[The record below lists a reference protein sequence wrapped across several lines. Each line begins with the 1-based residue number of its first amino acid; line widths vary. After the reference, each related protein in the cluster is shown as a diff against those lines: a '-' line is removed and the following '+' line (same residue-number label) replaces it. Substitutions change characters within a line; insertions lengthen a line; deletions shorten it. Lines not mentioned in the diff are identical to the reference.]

1 LDLVARI
8 RLLKQLDWGH
18 FVGSSPLFRLRILS
32 RNGAFQR
39 SLRILTKRDHFR
51 LGIISVLQVGTSLL
65 DLIGVAVVGLLATLA
80 VRGVQSKSADGPLGS
95 ILDFLQIGSSTLQ
108 VQAAILGLIA
118 CTLLIAKTII
128 SMLFTRRILKFL
140 SRRAAGISSDV
151 TGKLFSQ
158 PITKVREMS
167 SQETV
172 YALGYGVSSIMLGV
186 IGTSVSLVADVS
198 LLVIMS
204 VGLFFID
211 PEVAIG
217 TILYFSVVL
226 WILYKFMS
234 LRAVDLGKQNWD
246 LSVDADKSVVETLST
261 YKELYPRNSR
271 AFFVRQISETRLKL
285 ADVTAEIQFQPNI
298 SKYVLETSVVL
309 GAIGLAAT
317 QFVLKDAA
325 LASATLAMFLT
336 AGARIAPAI
345 LRVQQGGLMI
355 RNSLGTSQ
363 LTLNLIESLRDTHG
377 LPEYIEP
384 KNFAHVGFVGHVEI
398 SELELKFNED
408 EDPILSNVNLQIEA
422 NKMYAI
428 VGPSGAGKTS
438 LIDTFLGI
446 VEPTRGRIEIS
457 SHTPIEAY
465 RKWPGAISYV
475 PQEIAIINDSLRNNI
490 LLGFNSN
497 LVGTDTFD
505 AVLEASGLRGV
516 VDNLASGLD
525 TLLGNSGIQLSGGE
539 RQRLGI
545 ARALI
550 TNPKLLILDEAT
562 SSLDAQ
568 GEASISEALKKIKG
582 SITVV
587 LIAHRLS
594 TVREADSV
602 VYLNKGKIVA
612 TGTFEQV
619 RNTVSDFD
627 VQAQLM
633 GL

>member
-1 LDLVARI
+1 
-8 RLLKQLDWGH
+8 
-18 FVGSSPLFRLRILS
+18 
-32 RNGAFQR
+32 
-39 SLRILTKRDHFR
+39 
-51 LGIISVLQVGTSLL
+51 
-65 DLIGVAVVGLLATLA
+65 
-80 VRGVQSKSADGPLGS
+80 
-95 ILDFLQIGSSTLQ
+95 
-108 VQAAILGLIA
+108 
-118 CTLLIAKTII
+118 
-128 SMLFTRRILKFL
+128 
-140 SRRAAGISSDV
+140 
-151 TGKLFSQ
+151 
-158 PITKVREMS
+158 
-167 SQETV
+167 
-172 YALGYGVSSIMLGV
+172 
-186 IGTSVSLVADVS
+186 
-198 LLVIMS
+198 
-204 VGLFFID
+204 
-211 PEVAIG
+211 
-217 TILYFSVVL
+217 
-226 WILYKFMS
+226 
-234 LRAVDLGKQNWD
+234 
-246 LSVDADKSVVETLST
+246 
-261 YKELYPRNSR
+261 
-271 AFFVRQISETRLKL
+271 
-285 ADVTAEIQFQPNI
+285 
-298 SKYVLETSVVL
+298 
-309 GAIGLAAT
+309 
-317 QFVLKDAA
+317 
-325 LASATLAMFLT
+325 MFLT

>member
-1 LDLVARI
+1 
-8 RLLKQLDWGH
+8 
-18 FVGSSPLFRLRILS
+18 
-32 RNGAFQR
+32 
-39 SLRILTKRDHFR
+39 
-51 LGIISVLQVGTSLL
+51 
-65 DLIGVAVVGLLATLA
+65 
-80 VRGVQSKSADGPLGS
+80 
-95 ILDFLQIGSSTLQ
+95 
-108 VQAAILGLIA
+108 
-118 CTLLIAKTII
+118 
-128 SMLFTRRILKFL
+128 
-140 SRRAAGISSDV
+140 
-151 TGKLFSQ
+151 
-158 PITKVREMS
+158 
-167 SQETV
+167 
-172 YALGYGVSSIMLGV
+172 
-186 IGTSVSLVADVS
+186 
-198 LLVIMS
+198 
-204 VGLFFID
+204 
-211 PEVAIG
+211 
-217 TILYFSVVL
+217 
-226 WILYKFMS
+226 MS
-234 LRAVDLGKQNWD
+234 LRAVDLGKQNWN
-246 LSVDADKSVVETLST
+246 LSVAADKGVVETLST

-285 ADVTAEIQFQPNI
+285 ADVTAEMQFQPNI

-345 LRVQQGGLMI
+345 LRVQQGSLMI
-355 RNSLGTSQ
+355 RNSFGTSQ
-363 LTLNLIESLRDTHG
+363 LTLKLIESLKDTYG
-377 LPEYIEP
+377 LPEYVEP
-384 KNFAHVGFVGHVEI
+384 KNFVHAGFLGHAEI
-398 SELELKFNED
+398 SELELKFDDD
-408 EDPILSNVNLQIEA
+408 ETPILSNVNLRIET

-428 VGPSGAGKTS
+428 VGPSGSGKTS

-446 VEPTRGRIEIS
+446 VEPTRGRVEIS

-490 LLGFNSN
+490 LLGFNSK
-497 LVGTDTFD
+497 LVDSETFD
-505 AVLEASGLRGV
+505 AVLEASGLRGL

-525 TLLGNSGIQLSGGE
+525 TLLGNGGIQLSGGE

-612 TGTFEQV
+612 TGTFDQV
-619 RNTVSDFD
+619 RNKVSDFD

>member
-1 LDLVARI
+1 MRTSPILRFH
-8 RLLKQLDWGH
+8 LLL
-18 FVGSSPLFRLRILS
+18 

-39 SLRILTKRDHFR
+39 SLRILTKRDHIR
-51 LGIISVLQVGTSLL
+51 LGIVAVLQVGTSIL

-80 VRGVQSKSADGPLGS
+80 VRGVQSKSADGTLGS

-108 VQAAILGLIA
+108 VQAAVLGLLA
-118 CTLLIAKTII
+118 CTLLTVKTII

-140 SRRAAGISSDV
+140 SRRAAGISSV
-151 TGKLFSQ
+151 LTGKLFSQ
-158 PITKVREMS
+158 SITKIREMS

-186 IGTSVSLVADVS
+186 IGTSISLVADVS
-198 LLVIMS
+198 LLLIMS
-204 VGLFFID
+204 IGLFYID
-211 PEVAIG
+211 PDVAIG
-217 TILYFSVVL
+217 TILYFSLVL

-234 LRAVDLGKQNWD
+234 LRAVDLGKQNWN
-246 LSVDADKSVVETLST
+246 LSVEADKGVVETLST

-285 ADVTAEIQFQPNI
+285 ADVTAEMQFQPNI

-345 LRVQQGGLMI
+345 LRVQQGSLMI
-355 RNSLGTSQ
+355 RNSFGTSQ
-363 LTLNLIESLRDTHG
+363 LTLKLIESLKDTYG
-377 LPEYIEP
+377 LPEYVEP
-384 KNFAHVGFVGHVEI
+384 KNFVHAGFLGHAEI
-398 SELELKFNED
+398 SELELKFDDD
-408 EDPILSNVNLQIEA
+408 ETPILSNVNLRIET

-428 VGPSGAGKTS
+428 VGPSGSGKTS

-446 VEPTRGRIEIS
+446 VEPTRGRVEIS

-490 LLGFNSN
+490 LLGFNSK
-497 LVGTDTFD
+497 LVDSETFD
-505 AVLEASGLRGV
+505 AVLEASGLRGL

-525 TLLGNSGIQLSGGE
+525 TLLGNGGIQLSGGE

-612 TGTFEQV
+612 TGTFDQV
-619 RNTVSDFD
+619 RNKVSDFD